1 MSRQKEIFR
10 VIEDVCQEENK
21 QSDLSSS
28 VSHVFFVTSWGY
40 AADHWFA
47 WFVKALNAH
56 PEMLAYLANEGSR
69 PKYYPEERS
78 RSERPDIVKFTQFL
92 ADVGMTYTAIGDCYS
107 YRVPMM
113 KPVFEKWGEVVPVL
127 HLTRHP
133 YAWLR
138 FYVQWRANN
147 MRMAE
152 GRTGPL
158 EHEWNVANHELFG
171 KLGLMP
177 YEKKDVEVWASYQG
191 MLMLNGIISDAQVA
205 ITCERMENVVNNPEQ
220 FARIVQYLTHGRV
233 VYEKSLLAKVYSW
246 VWTPFRGEGLLRIV
260 PEEEHAAW
268 PDWKREAF
276 YKIVREDAIDLFR
289 QLGYEL

>member
-1 MSRQKEIFR
+1 MPRRKQSFR
-10 VIEDVCQEENK
+10 MIVDVNEKGNK
-21 QSDLSSS
+21 QRGLSSS
-28 VSHVFFVTSWGY
+28 ISHVFFVTSWGY

-113 KPVFEKWGEVVPVL
+113 NPVFEKWGHSVPVL

-133 YAWLR
+133 YVWLR
-138 FYVQWRANN
+138 FYVRWRAHN
-147 MRMAE
+147 MRMTE
-152 GRTGPL
+152 GCAGPL
-158 EHEWNVANHELFG
+158 EHEWNVANHKKFG
-171 KLGLMP
+171 ELGLMP
-177 YEKKDVEVWASYQG
+177 YKKEDVEVWASYQG
-191 MLMLNGIISDAQVA
+191 MSMLNDIIADVQTDIA
-205 ITCERMENVVNNPEQ
+205 CEQLENVLGKPER
-220 FARIVQYLTHGRV
+220 FERIVQYLTHGRI
-233 VYEKSLLAKVYSW
+233 VYEKSLLAKIYSW
-246 VWTPFRGEGLLRIV
+246 GWTPFRGEGILRVV
-260 PEEEHAAW
+260 PKEEYAAW

-276 YKIVREDAIDLFR
+276 YKIVPEGNIDLFR